1 MSAKIEQLKWA
12 LVDSIIDL
20 TIPAVLFR
28 ENQKRSDY
36 DPSIPYH
43 LGICRMCNSHAIIA
57 LSKLDEILKFYGKE
71 IQSFPEP
78 LKSKTNKLKKE
89 IEDRGAY
96 TFRNHYVAHAFK
108 EEKGKAK
115 EPISLKEG
123 QALIEKVVGNNLNDF
138 YTWLSPEKLSES
150 NQDSVASIVNELKEH
165 CISLLGG
172 SSNRL

>member
-12 LVDSIIDL
+12 LVDSIFDL

-28 ENQKRSDY
+28 ENQKRADF

-43 LGICRMCNSHAIIA
+43 LGLCRMCNSHTIIA

-78 LKSKTNKLKKE
+78 LKTKANKLKKE

-96 TFRNHYVAHAFK
+96 AFRSQYVAHAFRG
-108 EEKGKAK
+108 EKGKTK

-123 QALIEKVVGNNLNDF
+123 QAQIEKVVGNNLNEF
-138 YTWLSPEKLSES
+138 YTWVFPEQSLGENK
-150 NQDSVASIVNELKEH
+150 DSVTSTVNELKEH

-172 SSNRL
+172 SGSRL